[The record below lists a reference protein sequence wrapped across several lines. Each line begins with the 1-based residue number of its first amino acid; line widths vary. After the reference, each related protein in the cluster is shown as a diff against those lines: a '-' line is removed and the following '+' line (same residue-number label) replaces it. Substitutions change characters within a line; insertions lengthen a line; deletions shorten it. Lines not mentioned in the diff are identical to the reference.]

1 MEKEKAF
8 GGRQGESWREGK
20 HCCVNWLT
28 IRYLVVLCPIWNLW
42 FCNTEA
48 KGGATT
54 RTKMVLQMCIQ
65 MSLAEHPSS
74 LTLGI
79 RRGLLVTSN
88 GAKQSPSYMCMWGY
102 FLSFFLNMIIMTLEE
117 WQTLFALLYFLMI
130 FILHSYIGIKAN
142 FLLKGVIRTA
152 EWNMLKVR

>member
-1 MEKEKAF
+1 
-8 GGRQGESWREGK
+8 
-20 HCCVNWLT
+20 
-28 IRYLVVLCPIWNLW
+28 
-42 FCNTEA
+42 
-48 KGGATT
+48 
-54 RTKMVLQMCIQ
+54 MCIQ

-117 WQTLFALLYFLMI
+117 
-130 FILHSYIGIKAN
+130 
-142 FLLKGVIRTA
+142 
-152 EWNMLKVR
+152 